1 LGSDDGRRLLDC
13 SSGLVLSES
22 TLLGN
27 ISDRLEGLSGA
38 LLHGG
43 GHLASGEVDSTLSVG
58 GDLKALLLNKGVESE
73 GFSAVKVTRLLG
85 PGSSCPLDVEGGE
98 LVNDSP
104 LKMRGRHDIRVQ
116 DC

>member
-1 LGSDDGRRLLDC
+1 LGSDDGRRLLDG

-58 GDLKALLLNKGVESE
+58 SDLETLLLNKCVESE
-73 GFSAVKVTRLLG
+73 
-85 PGSSCPLDVEGGE
+85 
-98 LVNDSP
+98 
-104 LKMRGRHDIRVQ
+104 
-116 DC
+116 